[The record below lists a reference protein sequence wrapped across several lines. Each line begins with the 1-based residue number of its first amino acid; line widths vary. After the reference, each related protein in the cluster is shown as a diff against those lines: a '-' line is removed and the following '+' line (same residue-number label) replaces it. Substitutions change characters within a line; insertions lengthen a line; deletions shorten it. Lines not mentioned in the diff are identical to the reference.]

1 MILVMG
7 IKGRRVH
14 MIEEL
19 SETIISFQRVA
30 PGAKER
36 LVQITGSN
44 EESINHAKQL
54 MEDTIRRNASPVRMA
69 PHGGTS
75 TSSLSSSGDEE
86 SELTIPL
93 SRSISTPAAAMP
105 DNSLPEFKYTVSVG
119 GRTLRV
125 TGFDLELVRVCL

>member
-1 MILVMG
+1 MRINLKFIFELNWLVLVMG

-44 EESINHAKQL
+44 EESINNAKQL

-69 PHGGTS
+69 PHGGAS
-75 TSSLSSSGDEE
+75 TSSLSSSGDEDVQVP
-86 SELTIPL
+86 IPL
-93 SRSISTPAAAMP
+93 SRSVSTPAAGIKNP
-105 DNSLPEFKYTVSVG
+105 ISPI
-119 GRTLRV
+119 
-125 TGFDLELVRVCL
+125 